1 MDSPIRAS
9 ARADMGIARQSI
21 QRLAPAGRIAA
32 WVLIALVTLAVLA
45 PVIARYSPSA
55 QLDIVA
61 LKSLSPDLAHPFGTD
76 RYSRDVLSRVLHGA
90 RVTLS
95 VATLAV
101 LLSAVVGTLYGIV
114 AGMAG
119 RAVDGILMRAL
130 DALLSI
136 PRLLFL
142 IAILALWSPV
152 PLPGLILLLGLTGWF
167 DVARLVRAETLSVR
181 ERDYV
186 VAARALGA
194 GHGRI
199 MLRHVLP
206 NVAGPVI
213 VATTLGVGNVI
224 ALEAT
229 LSFLGIGAQE
239 PNASWGTMFHE
250 GVVDLSGMWWLALFP
265 GVAMVLTV
273 VSFNVLGDAL
283 RGVLD
288 PRQLERAGSGTR
300 GADQAVQGPG

>member
-1 MDSPIRAS
+1 M
-9 ARADMGIARQSI
+9 IAGLFTL
-21 QRLAPAGRIAA
+21 QRLSRTGRIAA
-32 WVLIALVTLAVLA
+32 WILLGLALVALFAPLIARHA
-45 PVIARYSPSA
+45 PST
-55 QLDIVA
+55 QLDIIA
-61 LKSLSPDLAHPFGTD
+61 LKSRAPDLAHPFGTD
-76 RYSRDVLSRVLHGA
+76 RYSRDVFSRVLHGA
-90 RVTLS
+90 RVSLA

-101 LLSAVVGTLYGIV
+101 LLSAVVGTVYGIV
-114 AGMAG
+114 AGMGG
-119 RAVDGILMRAL
+119 RVVDAVLMRAL

-142 IAILALWSPV
+142 IALLAIWTPV
-152 PLPGLILLLGLTGWF
+152 PLFVLILLLGLTGWF

-186 VAARALGA
+186 IAARSLGA
-194 GHGRI
+194 RPLRI
-199 MLRHVLP
+199 MARHVLP
-206 NVAGPVI
+206 NVAIPVI
-213 VATTLGVGNVI
+213 VTTTLGVGNVI

-265 GVAMVLTV
+265 GIAMVLTV
-273 VSFNVLGDAL
+273 VSVNVFGDAL

-288 PRQLERAGSGTR
+288 PRQLERAGPGTR
-300 GADQAVQGPG
+300 GADG

>member
-1 MDSPIRAS
+1 MSI
-9 ARADMGIARQSI
+9 IARWWR
-21 QRLAPAGRIAA
+21 RLAPSGRWALA
-32 WVLIALVTLAVLA
+32 VLLALVALAVLA
-45 PVIARYSPSA
+45 PLIARHAPQA

-61 LKSLSPDLAHPFGTD
+61 LKSQAPDAAHPFGTD

-101 LLSAVVGTLYGIV
+101 LLSAIVGTLYGLV

-119 RAVDGILMRAL
+119 RAVDAVLMRAL

-136 PRLLFL
+136 PRLLFM
-142 IAILALWSPV
+142 IALLALWSPV
-152 PLPGLILLLGLTGWF
+152 PVAGLVLLLGLTGWF

-181 ERDYV
+181 ERDFV
-186 VAARALGA
+186 TAARSLGA
-194 GHGRI
+194 GRLRI

-206 NVAGPVI
+206 NVAVPVI
-213 VATTLGVGNVI
+213 VTTTLGVGNVI

-250 GVVDLSGMWWLALFP
+250 GVVDLSGMWWLAFFP
-265 GVAMVLTV
+265 GLAMVTTV
-273 VSFNVLGDAL
+273 VAFNVLGDAL

-288 PRQLERAGSGTR
+288 PRQLGHAGPGTR
-300 GADQAVQGPG
+300 SAAGKTV

>member
-1 MDSPIRAS
+1 
-9 ARADMGIARQSI
+9 MGLWRK
-21 QRLAPAGRIAA
+21 LAPHGRVAAGI
-32 WVLIALVTLAVLA
+32 LLALAVVAVLA
-45 PVIARYSPSA
+45 PFIARYSPET
-55 QLDIVA
+55 QLDIVN
-61 LKSLSPDLAHPFGTD
+61 LKGRAPSSAHLFGTD
-76 RYSRDVLSRVLHGA
+76 RYSRDVFSRVLHGA

-95 VATLAV
+95 VATFAV
-101 LLSAVVGTLYGIV
+101 ILSAIIGTLYGLV

-119 RAVDGILMRAL
+119 RALDAVLMRTL

-142 IAILALWSPV
+142 IALLALWNPV
-152 PLPGLILLLGLTGWF
+152 PLVGLILVLALTGWF

-186 VAARALGA
+186 LAARSLGA
-194 GHGRI
+194 SHVRI
-199 MLRHVLP
+199 IRRHVYP
-206 NVAGPVI
+206 NVTVPVI
-213 VATTLGVGNVI
+213 VSTTLAVGNVI

-265 GVAMVLTV
+265 GLAMVLTV
-273 VSFNVLGDAL
+273 VAFNVLGDAL
-283 RGVLD
+283 RGALD
-288 PRQLERAGSGTR
+288 PRQLERGTR
-300 GADQAVQGPG
+300 GAAADAGSP

>member
-1 MDSPIRAS
+1 
-9 ARADMGIARQSI
+9 MGLGA
-21 QRLAPAGRIAA
+21 
-32 WVLIALVTLAVLA
+32 IALLA
-45 PVIARYSPSA
+45 PVIARYSPET

-61 LKSLSPDLAHPFGTD
+61 LNSRAPDSAHFFGTD
-76 RYSRDVLSRVLHGA
+76 RYSRDVFSRVLHGA

-95 VATLAV
+95 VATFAV
-101 LLSAVVGTLYGIV
+101 VLSAVIGTLYGLV
-114 AGMAG
+114 AGMGG
-119 RAVDGILMRAL
+119 RALDAVLMRTL

-142 IAILALWSPV
+142 IALLALWNPV
-152 PLPGLILLLGLTGWF
+152 PLVGLILLLALTGWF

-186 VAARALGA
+186 VAARSLGA
-194 GHGRI
+194 SHVRI
-199 MLRHVLP
+199 LRRHVFP
-206 NVAGPVI
+206 NVTVPVI
-213 VATTLGVGNVI
+213 VSTTLAVGNVI

-265 GVAMVLTV
+265 GLAMVLTV

-283 RGVLD
+283 RAALD
-288 PRQLERAGSGTR
+288 PRQLERGTR
-300 GADQAVQGPG
+300 DADGTW

>member
-1 MDSPIRAS
+1 MGGIRAL
-9 ARADMGIARQSI
+9 R
-21 QRLAPAGRIAA
+21 RLDRSGRIAA
-32 WVLIALVTLAVLA
+32 WILLGLVALALFA
-45 PVIARYSPSA
+45 PLLTPYSPSA
-55 QLDIVA
+55 QLDIIA
-61 LKSLSPDLAHPFGTD
+61 LKSRAPELAHPFGTD
-76 RYSRDVLSRVLHGA
+76 SYSRDVLSRVLHGA
-90 RVTLS
+90 RVTMS
-95 VATLAV
+95 VAFLAV
-101 LLSAVVGTLYGIV
+101 VLSALVGTVYGLV

-119 RAVDGILMRAL
+119 RAVDGVLMRVL

-142 IAILALWSPV
+142 IALLALWSPV
-152 PLPGLILLLGLTGWF
+152 PLFGLVVLLGLTGWF

-194 GHGRI
+194 GHLRV

-213 VATTLGVGNVI
+213 VTTTLGVGNVI

-239 PNASWGTMFHE
+239 PNASWGTMFHA
-250 GVVDLSGMWWLALFP
+250 GVVDLSGMWWLAFFP

-273 VSFNVLGDAL
+273 VSFNLLGDAL

-288 PRQLERAGSGTR
+288 PRQLERSMTGTHSAAGQS
-300 GADQAVQGPG
+300 V